1 MNVKYVIF
9 ILSGINKFL
18 EDDIDLVESK
28 ILSQTSFIKV
38 NFKYIQAKNGNEML
52 EMKIT

>member
-38 NFKYIQAKNGNEML
+38 YKYIQAKNGNKML

>member
-18 EDDIDLVESK
+18 ENDIDFVESK
-28 ILSQTSFIKV
+28 ILS
-38 NFKYIQAKNGNEML
+38 
-52 EMKIT
+52 